1 VYTYTMITVDKI
13 LLNLVQ
19 SNTPVLEEV
28 LQKRDSKVLRSLT
41 TAISSP
47 TFITENQAKLLIK
60 ILSENSEKLC
70 LDKTTVSCMLDA
82 PTWSKHFRE
91 VDRTKKLYTGNNST
105 GELSIIIEFA
115 FSAGLRK
122 IMQSVE
128 KKISGLLTIHPG
140 KVYHADL
147 DEKNIVFLV
156 DTFKKLDFD
165 IDEKLINFYNIIKSW
180 SKKEVAEQFYLT
192 NITHDNFQTHITA
205 DLGIDTAINQN
216 IINDRSLR
224 YQYFT
229 EENGKNPEN
238 LTETLAMRND
248 TRVWVDKKITDIE
261 EIFQS
266 VNELKRFPMMLVFDG
281 FDEKRCLQDLTKI
294 SEILEKNGIF
304 DNVGIYFR
312 LENSETGKEFNK
324 FIADNKYNSQLTQHT
339 KVVGVQNGKI
349 PKFLLKSAWKPL
361 SIISLNTSLRNTK
374 TSVYAN
380 CCDLVITYSDAQ
392 PLIESRFKWQ

>member
-1 VYTYTMITVDKI
+1 MYTYTMITVDKI

-41 TAISSP
+41 TAITSP
-47 TFITENQAKLLIK
+47 VFITENQAKLLIK

-70 LDKTTVSCMLDA
+70 LDKIDVSYMLEA
-82 PTWSKHFRE
+82 PTWSKRFRE
-91 VDRTKKLYTGNNST
+91 VDRTKKLYTGNNSD
-105 GELSIIIEFA
+105 GDAVLIIEFA

-122 IMQSVE
+122 IMQSIE
-128 KKISGLLTIHPG
+128 KKISGLLTVHPG
-140 KVYHADL
+140 RVYHADL

-165 IDEKLINFYNIIKSW
+165 IDEKVANFHYTIKNW
-180 SKKEVAEQFYLT
+180 SKQETVNQFYLT
-192 NITHDNFQTHITA
+192 NITHDNFQTRITA
-205 DLGIDTAINQN
+205 DLGIDTAIDQN
-216 IINDRSLR
+216 IINDRSLH

-229 EENGKNPEN
+229 EKIEKKPEN
-238 LTETLAMRND
+238 LTELLAMRD
-248 TRVWVDKKITDIE
+248 DPRVWLDKKSVSVE
-261 EIFQS
+261 ELFQGLI
-266 VNELKRFPMMLVFDG
+266 NLKRFPVLLVFDG

-294 SEILEKNGIF
+294 GENLEKNGIF
-304 DNVGIYFR
+304 TDVGIYFR
-312 LENSETGKEFNK
+312 LENSEIGKEFNK
-324 FIADNKYNSQLTQHT
+324 YISDKKYNSQLTQHT

-349 PKFLLKSAWKPL
+349 PKFLLKTDWKPM
-361 SIISLNTSLRNTK
+361 SVISLSTSLRNTK

-392 PLIESRFKWQ
+392 PLIESRVKW

>member
-1 VYTYTMITVDKI
+1 MITVDKI

-28 LQKRDSKVLRSLT
+28 LAKRDSKVLRSLT
-41 TAISSP
+41 TAITSP
-47 TFITENQAKLLIK
+47 PFITENQAKLLIK

-70 LDKTTVSCMLDA
+70 LDKTDVSCMLEA
-82 PTWSKHFRE
+82 PTWSRHFRE
-91 VDRTKKLYTGNNST
+91 VDRTKKLYTGNDAE
-105 GELSIIIEFA
+105 GDLVIIVEFA
-115 FSAGLRK
+115 FSAGLRT
-122 IMQSVE
+122 IMQAQE
-128 KKISGLLTIHPG
+128 KKITGLVTIHPG

-147 DEKNIVFLV
+147 TEKNIVFLV

-165 IDEKLINFYNIIKSW
+165 IDEKLVNFYNTIKSW
-180 SKKEVAEQFYLT
+180 SKKEVTDQFYLT
-192 NITHDNFQTHITA
+192 NITHDNFQSHITA

-238 LTETLAMRND
+238 LTETLATRNG
-248 TRVWVDKKITDIE
+248 TRVWVDKKNVSIE

-266 VNELKRFPMMLVFDG
+266 LIELKRFPVLLVFDG
-281 FDEKRCLQDLTKI
+281 FDEKRCFQDLTKI
-294 SEILEKNGIF
+294 GENLEKNGIF
-304 DNVGIYFR
+304 TDVGIYFR
-312 LENSETGKEFNK
+312 LENSEIGKEFNK
-324 FIADNKYNSQLTQHT
+324 FIADKKYNSQLTEHT

-349 PKFLLKSAWKPL
+349 PKFLLKSAWTPM
-361 SIISLNTSLRNTK
+361 SVISLSTSLRNTK

-380 CCDLVITYSDAQ
+380 CCDLVITYSDAE
-392 PLIESRFKWQ
+392 PLIESRIKW